1 MAVNNSTIIALCAS
15 YINTE
20 TRLNHMFVMLR
31 SWINQEQQC
40 ALCLSTSIVDKDLR
54 EKFETGIETFKQA
67 HADKLKE
74 VSLMIFVS
82 EEQQM
87 QFQHYKYILEKLPKI
102 VEINP
107 WVIFTDDDDIWHPTR
122 TAVYAPCIKWL
133 AEQQLTDIDH
143 VKCPYIVESIGMDK
157 KDYIHASEIDDDIQA
172 ELIGNLKFTESYIG
186 SCVKMER
193 LHYFIMNSTEEILD
207 SVHAG
212 ARFKY
217 FMDSDGYDKDKQSIT
232 LPKEV
237 CSPGWLY
244 FYRHVRDTNGSISS
258 NNDRLPDGTIYSY
271 ELNKKFNEI
280 LPKTREE
287 FRKLLCNIE
296 YQICKGV
303 IEDQIKREAERL
315 DLTLGVKAKTIHD
328 ITRRMYP
335 MLDHFLEHSYY
346 VNLKKHINPQ

>member
-1 MAVNNSTIIALCAS
+1 MVLNSSTLIALCAS

-20 TRLNHMFVMLR
+20 TRLEHMFVMLR

-40 ALCLSTSIVDKDLR
+40 SLCISVSIVDKHLR
-54 EKFETGIETFKQA
+54 EKFDMGIETFNQTYAK
-67 HADKLKE
+67 KLE
-74 VSLMIFVS
+74 QISLMIYIS

-87 QFQHYKYILEKLPKI
+87 QFQHYKYILEKLPTL
-102 VEINP
+102 VEVNP

-122 TAVYAPCIKWL
+122 TTVYEPCIKWL
-133 AEQQLTDIDH
+133 IEQQRTDIDH
-143 VKCPYIVESIGMDK
+143 IKCPYIVESIGMDK
-157 KDYIHASEIDDDIQA
+157 KDYSHASEIDDDIQA
-172 ELIGNLKFTESYIG
+172 ELVGNLTSTESYIG

-193 LHYFIMNSTEEILD
+193 LHYFVMNSTDEILD

-217 FMDSDGYDKDKQSIT
+217 FMDSDGYDKEKQSII

-237 CSPGWLY
+237 CLPGWLY
-244 FYRHVRDTNGSISS
+244 FYRHTRDMNGSISS
-258 NNDRLPDGTIYSY
+258 NNDRLPDSIIYSY
-271 ELNKKFNEI
+271 ELNNKFNEI

-296 YQICKGV
+296 FQICKGV
-303 IEDQIKREAERL
+303 TEDQIKRETERL
-315 DLTLGVKAKTIHD
+315 DLTIGVKAKLIHD
-328 ITRRMYP
+328 ITRPMYP

-346 VNLKKHINPQ
+346 VNLKKHIHE